1 MILMNILLID
11 DHALF
16 AKSLEIVFQDY
27 KEIKSF
33 YSLQDITQVTSIIQK
48 KQPDIILIDINL
60 SNISNEDGL
69 IVAKSI
75 LTNFPDNKIVMLTGY
90 DLPVYRYE
98 AKKIGAKGFI
108 NKNIMPENLL
118 KILVDIN
125 NGKNHFSA
133 NVKYIEK
140 LTGKEIQILQ
150 LLCYPYKRNEISNML
165 RISERT
171 ISNHIQHI
179 FDKLEVSSSLEA
191 VIKGINLGYI
201 QPNYKSS

>member
-11 DHALF
+11 DHTLF

-118 KILVDIN
+118 KILVNIN

-140 LTGKEIQILQ
+140 LTRKEIQILQ
-150 LLCYPYKRNEISNML
+150 LLSYPYKRNEISNML
-165 RISERT
+165 HISERT

>member
-108 NKNIMPENLL
+108 NKNIMPDNLL

-140 LTGKEIQILQ
+140 LTGKEMQILQ

-165 RISERT
+165 HISERT

>member
-60 SNISNEDGL
+60 SNISDEDGL

-108 NKNIMPENLL
+108 NKNIMPDNLL

-125 NGKNHFSA
+125 NGKNHFSSNA
-133 NVKYIEK
+133 KYIEK
-140 LTGKEIQILQ
+140 LTRKEMQILQ
-150 LLCYPYKRNEISNML
+150 LLCYPYKQNEISNML
-165 RISERT
+165 HISERT